1 MDVLGENE
9 ALQLF
14 FEGHDVTSVLESP
27 VVDTSMLERYLSNDI
42 DPATLMVAGGGVD
55 KMLPDSPPDSGSEA
69 CSPPQIPDMHNSCLW
84 ATGQPPQVP
93 FNPAMDS
100 SSASCRFKE
109 GVLGRHPSVPQQFMG
124 LPSNYVNPSAS
135 PAPAC
140 LSTASSSCLGTAYP
154 YLPPRPSHHPG
165 AVLPETKKRKR
176 SDSFE
181 GSVDQ
186 CVWNTA
192 GRPKGSFA
200 VNGEQCADA
209 SGYDSDGQNGSSGAG
224 GYQSLTWTMYHPGQW
239 TVLCN
244 CNCESLP
251 APGYHVDTDKG
262 FNYSTFDEA
271 FVCQK
276 KNHFQVTVHIGMMG
290 NPTYFKTPLGLK
302 PIEKFYVKVFGI
314 KVDAP
319 DHIIT
324 IEQSQSDRSKKP
336 FLPVKVSLPGDKVT
350 KVTLGR
356 LHFSETTTNN
366 MRKKGKPNPDQRY
379 FMLVVGLYAAL
390 QDQNYLVVAHMSER
404 IIVRASN
411 PGQFENDTDQLWQRG
426 HAPESVVCHGRVGIN
441 TDSPDEAL
449 VVCGNMKVMGTV
461 MHPSDMR
468 AKRNIQEVDT
478 TEQLKRIAQMRIVEY
493 DYKPEFALKMG
504 IDQAHETGIIAQEVK
519 ELLPSAVKDV
529 GDVVCT
535 DGETIANFLMVDKEQ
550 IFMENVGAVKQLCK
564 LTDNLENRIQELEVW
579 NKRIEKLKRIGS
591 MKSAISDKSTNRT
604 VSRSCSIPPLRQ
616 PLKSTKCPTQT
627 HHHCLRHRF
636 SQAAI
641 IALVTT
647 MAFCVIAITS
657 LYLIDLNSDDYIF
670 SDLSNTSVFPPTDS
684 TVTSAAPTSS
694 STAAVSTTVPGPW
707 PPDVDFCSIVPCDEV
722 CCCSAGAG
730 NASSFSLPEQQAG
743 GAPRQTGQRQ
753 QDLHRGIPGDTGSDQ
768 DLIDT
773 TIKSIHIVENQQIID
788 NRYCLKENCGN
799 GNYSYVIPLS
809 KHTPVR
815 MRITLQMNSSEA
827 LVVYLCGV
835 TAGAQCPDCQHR
847 KKRAALLH
855 NTQTRITGQGQQNN
869 KETQTTQG
877 FEHQWPLP
885 VAVLYRS
892 SYYFRAAAPGQ
903 ADCATDPNYM
913 GVQFTDYYFYFYR
926 RCD

>member
-42 DPATLMVAGGGVD
+42 DPATLM
-55 KMLPDSPPDSGSEA
+55 LPDSPPDSGSEA
-69 CSPPQIPDMHNSCLW
+69 CSPPQIPDMHNSSSW
-84 ATGQPPQVP
+84 ATGQPPQLT
-93 FNPAMDS
+93 FNPAVDS

-109 GVLGRHPSVPQQFMG
+109 GVPGRHPSVPQQFMG
-124 LPSNYVNPSAS
+124 LPSSYVNPSAP
-135 PAPAC
+135 PAPTC

-165 AVLPETKKRKR
+165 AVLPETKKRKH

-192 GRPKGSFA
+192 GRPKDSFA
-200 VNGEQCADA
+200 VNGEHCADA
-209 SGYDSDGQNGSSGAG
+209 SGYDSDGQNGSSVTG

-564 LTDNLENRIQELEVW
+564 LTDNLENRIQELEIW

-604 VSRSCSIPPLRQ
+604 VSRSSSIPPPRQ

-641 IALVTT
+641 ITLVTT

-670 SDLSNTSVFPPTDS
+670 SDLSNTSVFPPTNS
-684 TVTSAAPTSS
+684 TVTSATPTSS

-707 PPDVDFCSIVPCDEV
+707 PPDIDFCNILPCDEV

-753 QDLHRGIPGDTGSDQ
+753 QDLHRGIPGNTGSDQ

-788 NRYCLKENCGN
+788 NRYCLKQNCGN

-809 KHTPVR
+809 KHTPMR

>member
-14 FEGHDVTSVLESP
+14 FEGHDVTGVLESP
-27 VVDTSMLERYLSNDI
+27 VVDTSMLERYLSNDV
-42 DPATLMVAGGGVD
+42 DPATLMIAGSGVD
-55 KMLPDSPPDSGSEA
+55 KILPDSPPDSGSEA
-69 CSPPQIPDMHNSCLW
+69 CSPPQIPDMHNSASW
-84 ATGQPPQVP
+84 ATGQHPQVP
-93 FNPAMDS
+93 FPPAVDS

-109 GVLGRHPSVPQQFMG
+109 GVPGRHPSVPQQFMG
-124 LPSNYVNPSAS
+124 LPSSYVNLSAP

-165 AVLPETKKRKR
+165 AVLPKTKKRKH

-186 CVWNTA
+186 CVWNDVD
-192 GRPKGSFA
+192 RPKGSFA
-200 VNGEQCADA
+200 VNGKQCADV
-209 SGYDSDGQNGSSGAG
+209 SGYDSDGQNDSSLTG
-224 GYQSLTWTMYHPGQW
+224 GYQSLTWSMYHPGQW

-262 FNYSTFDEA
+262 FNYSTLDEA

-276 KNHFQVTVHIGMMG
+276 KNHFQVTVHIGMVG
-290 NPTYFKTPLGLK
+290 NPMYVKTPLGLK

-319 DHIIT
+319 NHIIT
-324 IEQSQSDRSKKP
+324 VEQSQSDRSKKP

-390 QDQNYLVVAHMSER
+390 QDQNYLVVAHISER

-426 HAPESVVCHGRVGIN
+426 HAPESVVCHGWVGIN

-468 AKRNIQEVDT
+468 AKQNIQEVDT

-504 IDQAHETGIIAQEVK
+504 IDQAHETGVIAQEVK

-529 GDVVCT
+529 GDVACT
-535 DGETIANFLMVDKEQ
+535 DGETITNFLMVDKEK

-591 MKSAISDKSTNRT
+591 IKSAISDKSANRT
-604 VSRSCSIPPLRQ
+604 VSRSSSIPPPRQ
-616 PLKSTKCPTQT
+616 PLKSSTGPTQT
-627 HHHCLRHRF
+627 RHHCLQHRF

-641 IALVTT
+641 ITLVST

-657 LYLIDLNSDDYIF
+657 LYLIDLNNDDYIF
-670 SDLSNTSVFPPTDS
+670 SGLSNSSVCPPTDS
-684 TVTSAAPTSS
+684 TMTSADPTSS
-694 STAAVSTTVPGPW
+694 STAAVSTTVSGPW
-707 PPDVDFCSIVPCDEV
+707 PPDVEFCSILPCDEV
-722 CCCSAGAG
+722 FCCSAGAG
-730 NASSFSLPEQQAG
+730 NASAFSLPEQQAG
-743 GAPRQTGQRQ
+743 EAPRQTGQKQ
-753 QDLHRGIPGDTGSDQ
+753 QDLPTGIPRDTGNDQ

-788 NRYCLKENCGN
+788 NRYCLKQNCGD

-835 TAGAQCPDCQHR
+835 TAGAQCPDYQHR

-855 NTQTRITGQGQQNN
+855 NTQTRSTGQGQKNY
-869 KETQTTQG
+869 KVTQTTQG

-885 VAVLYRS
+885 VAVLYWS
-892 SYYFRAAAPGQ
+892 SYYFRATAPGQ
-903 ADCATDPNYM
+903 ADCETDPNYM